1 MSALR
6 IGAASRGGLLAD
18 AVELS
23 PLDPKPRS
31 GRDFANPDP
40 RPKPRSP
47 APADDRLANMGAFG
61 RRQNW
66 LEEWTASGAE
76 SDCDPQN
83 TEESP

>member
-6 IGAASRGGLLAD
+6 IGAASRGGRLAD

-23 PLDPKPRS
+23 QRNPKLRYV
-31 GRDFANPDP
+31 RDSANPDP
-40 RPKPRSP
+40 RPP
-47 APADDRLANMGAFG
+47 AAADDRLGYIGAFG

-66 LEEWTASGAE
+66 LEEWTVSGAE